1 MDNFLKLYQSLGL
14 QEHSDYLLELLQKQ
28 KHLKQT
34 FIKKYQTEFE
44 NIRLQTKRFYDRE
57 KTIKKIELKAE
68 ELRLVLNDLDFEDTD
83 WDSWTPTQ
91 EYVPDYEIAQILAEE
106 EASQVFKPFYFD
118 FEISLLQEDLTDIV
132 SNFIS
137 IIHGVLCAEINDPFG
152 NLCEMPNEFFI
163 CEMDDLIKKKLNTFK
178 ERTFVSSDY
187 NNCFD
192 LIFAFNQKHYNGR
205 HEFLVTISN
214 FMIQIITDIKIAEMA
229 WNIIKLYNT
238 PINLAPKLLSNIS
251 SLLANKSLWL
261 ECHEAIF
268 LADYETSIK
277 LLDYYYQ
284 ENKEEF
290 EIKAL
295 LLAEQFKNLATDYLI
310 DKVKKGTDLH
320 ISLLKRKVSI
330 GDSYRYFKELKTYLN
345 KQELN
350 QFIDSIQYAN
360 IKVEIYGKEGM
371 YGELEELIRN
381 ELKLNYSLSC
391 FDFINSVKYFYTEN
405 PDLALELTVLE
416 INKRMSIEKN
426 RKTYNY
432 IAKLLKESKSIVRKL
447 PEVNN
452 LIEKLYNQHPSLPAL
467 KDEFKKANII

>member
-68 ELRLVLNDLDFEDTD
+68 ELRLVLNDLDFEHTD

-91 EYVPDYEIAQILAEE
+91 DYVPDYEIAQILAEE

-192 LIFAFNQKHYNGR
+192 LIFAFNQKHYNSR
-205 HEFLVTISN
+205 YEFLVTISN
-214 FMIQIITDIKIAEMA
+214 FMVQIITNIETAEMA

-238 PINLAPKLLSNIS
+238 PIKLAPKLLSHIS

-268 LADYETSIK
+268 LTDYETSIK

-295 LLAEQFKNLATDYLI
+295 LLVEQFENLVTDYLI

-330 GDSYRYFKELKTYLN
+330 GDSSRYFKELKTYLN

-350 QFIDSIQYAN
+350 
-360 IKVEIYGKEGM
+360 
-371 YGELEELIRN
+371 L
-381 ELKLNYSLSC
+381 
-391 FDFINSVKYFYTEN
+391 
-405 PDLALELTVLE
+405 
-416 INKRMSIEKN
+416 
-426 RKTYNY
+426 
-432 IAKLLKESKSIVRKL
+432 
-447 PEVNN
+447 
-452 LIEKLYNQHPSLPAL
+452 
-467 KDEFKKANII
+467 